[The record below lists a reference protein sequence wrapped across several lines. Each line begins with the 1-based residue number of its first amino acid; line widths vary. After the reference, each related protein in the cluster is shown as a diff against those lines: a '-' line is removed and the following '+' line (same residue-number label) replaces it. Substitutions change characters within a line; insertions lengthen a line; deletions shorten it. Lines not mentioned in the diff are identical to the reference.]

1 MLLRCET
8 LTPEARQAF
17 GLERDP
23 FNNEI
28 HTRADVWASK
38 AVRFHRAALLDCAMN
53 HGFLAIVGESG
64 SGKSTLADELEQRIS
79 DEGRPVRMIRP
90 YVLATEDSEAKGK
103 PLRSTHIAAAVMRVL
118 APNAQVK
125 SDPDNRFAQLHDT
138 LRHSRQAGYSHLIVI
153 EEAHGLPRPTLRH
166 LKRYLELKH
175 GLSRL
180 VGVALIAQPELLVKL
195 SDQSPDMREV
205 VQRCEVMQLPTID
218 GELQAYIAHK
228 LQRAN
233 LAADAVLAADV
244 YDAIRARL
252 VRMPRGGKPSDAISV
267 CHPLAV
273 NNLLARALNAAA
285 RVGMARVDASVIEGC

>member
-8 LTPEARQAF
+8 LSPQARQAF

-38 AVRFHRAALLDCAMN
+38 AVRYTRAALLDCALSQ
-53 HGFLAIVGESG
+53 GFMAIVGESG
-64 SGKSTLADELEQRIS
+64 SGKSTLADELEQRIA
-79 DEGRPVRMIRP
+79 DEGRPVRIIRP

-103 PLRSTHIAAAVMRVL
+103 PMRSTHIAAAVMRTL
-118 APNAQVK
+118 APQAAVK

-138 LRHSRQAGYSHLIVI
+138 LRHSRQAGYSNLILI

-166 LKRYLELKH
+166 LKRYLELKQ
-175 GLSRL
+175 GLQRL

-195 SDQSPDMREV
+195 SDQSPDLREV
-205 VQRCEVMQLPTID
+205 VQRCEVLHLPAID
-218 GELQAYIAHK
+218 AELQDYIAHK
-228 LQRAN
+228 LQRAGK
-233 LAADAVLAADV
+233 AAADV
-244 YDAIRARL
+244 LAPDAYDAIRGRL
-252 VRMPRGGKPSDAISV
+252 VHVPRGGKAADAISV

-273 NNLLARALNAAA
+273 NNLVARAMNAAA
-285 RVGMARVDASVIEGC
+285 RVGMARVDASVIAGC